1 MLVAELMVRRTW
13 LTLTRIITQAGC
25 SSSLPYCTICVM
37 DHPQNMIIDGARQHL
52 GEIVTSLR
60 SCQLG
65 QLSSS
70 TCFSELTQSSGA
82 TWDPKLQKQSMGIH
96 QLSFPHLHR
105 IITQDHSPTIIGLT
119 CTASQKLTMIL
130 VEWQQRKTTT
140 IAINSRA
147 MVPSLEIFV
156 NIQLGHGYIFK
167 YLVPSMEIFV
177 NICLCLK
184 IRNDIRLQICI
195 PRQLKD

>member
-52 GEIVTSLR
+52 GKIVTSLR

-82 TWDPKLQKQSMGIH
+82 TWDPKLEKQPIGIH
-96 QLSFPHLHR
+96 HLSLSSLAQDHHPGSFTNYHWPHLH
-105 IITQDHSPTIIGLT
+105 S
-119 CTASQKLTMIL
+119 L
-130 VEWQQRKTTT
+130 VEVDDDLGGVAAKENHNNRHQQSSHGPIPGNIRKYSTGPW
-140 IAINSRA
+140 IY
-147 MVPSLEIFV
+147 F
-156 NIQLGHGYIFK
+156 
-167 YLVPSMEIFV
+167 
-177 NICLCLK
+177 
-184 IRNDIRLQICI
+184 
-195 PRQLKD
+195 